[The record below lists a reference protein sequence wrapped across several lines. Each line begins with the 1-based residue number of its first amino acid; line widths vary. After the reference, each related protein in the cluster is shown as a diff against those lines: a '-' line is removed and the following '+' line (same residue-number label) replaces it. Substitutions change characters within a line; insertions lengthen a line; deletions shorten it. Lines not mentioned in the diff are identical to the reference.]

1 MWEGG
6 GAEEGKQVL
15 FPDSHSPVGGGGVL
29 LYPYR
34 YVPLQRV
41 GFLHRL
47 GLKTGIDLAQFGLES
62 AFEGATVVYEHICR
76 LIPNE

>member
-6 GAEEGKQVL
+6 GAEEGKQVP
-15 FPDSHSPVGGGGVL
+15 FPDSHSPVGRGGVL

-41 GFLHRL
+41 GFL
-47 GLKTGIDLAQFGLES
+47 
-62 AFEGATVVYEHICR
+62 TVLV
-76 LIPNE
+76 

>member
-15 FPDSHSPVGGGGVL
+15 FPDSHSPVGGGVL

-62 AFEGATVVYEHICR
+62 AFEGATVVYEHNCR
-76 LIPNE
+76 LISNE